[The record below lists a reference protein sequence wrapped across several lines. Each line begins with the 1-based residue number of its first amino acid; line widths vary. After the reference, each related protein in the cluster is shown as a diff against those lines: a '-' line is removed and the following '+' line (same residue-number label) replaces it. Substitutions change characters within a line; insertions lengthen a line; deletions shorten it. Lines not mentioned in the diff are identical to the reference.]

1 MFRCMRTTLT
11 LDDDVATELERIRR
25 DRDLS
30 LKEVVNETL
39 RKGLERARE
48 RPRKRE
54 PFRTAAVDLGRCL
67 VGNLDN
73 VADVLA
79 VAEGDSY
86 E

>member
-1 MFRCMRTTLT
+1 MRTTLT

-54 PFRTAAVDLGRCL
+54 PFRTAVVDLGRCV

-73 VADVLA
+73 VAELLA
-79 VAEGDSY
+79 VAEGESY